1 MDHIETHYKPDSW
14 TRAYTDGSAEEA
26 LKNGG
31 AGVYINYERRETKLA
46 FATGK
51 YSNNYKAE
59 SVAMGKAV
67 EEMLK
72 EADKIKPNVVI
83 LTDALSVLEAL
94 GNPKKKDLNPLR
106 EKIARLMSR
115 SKVVFQWIPAH
126 CGIPGNEIADKLAKE
141 GASLEQD
148 DRKTTYQEAKT
159 IIKRNSKKN
168 WLESHRD
175 YNKKD
180 PYHHL
185 SREDQVIIFRL
196 RTGHN
201 KLHSHLKRLNLCP
214 SDACLCGHA
223 PMAAEHILQ
232 DCHNF
237 DNIRKAHWPQDA
249 PFQRKILGDLLD
261 LRKTADFI
269 KATKI
274 AI

>member
-1 MDHIETHYKPDSW
+1 M
-14 TRAYTDGSAEEA
+14 
-26 LKNGG
+26 KNGG

-59 SVAMGKAV
+59 SVAMGESV

-94 GNPKKKDLNPLR
+94 GNPKEKDLNPLR
-106 EKIARLMSR
+106 EKIARLMSK

-148 DRKTTYQEAKT
+148 DRNTTYQEAKT

-168 WLESHRD
+168 WRESHRD

-180 PYHHL
+180 RYHHL

-196 RTGHN
+196 NSRERFLVTS
-201 KLHSHLKRLNLCP
+201 LILK
-214 SDACLCGHA
+214 
-223 PMAAEHILQ
+223 
-232 DCHNF
+232 
-237 DNIRKAHWPQDA
+237 
-249 PFQRKILGDLLD
+249 
-261 LRKTADFI
+261 KTADFI

>member
-1 MDHIETHYKPDSW
+1 M
-14 TRAYTDGSAEEA
+14 REEIA
-26 LKNGG
+26 
-31 AGVYINYERRETKLA
+31 KLIH
-46 FATGK
+46 K
-51 YSNNYKAE
+51 
-59 SVAMGKAV
+59 
-67 EEMLK
+67 
-72 EADKIKPNVVI
+72 
-83 LTDALSVLEAL
+83 
-94 GNPKKKDLNPLR
+94 
-106 EKIARLMSR
+106 
-115 SKVVFQWIPAH
+115 SKVVLRWILAN

-168 WLESHRD
+168 WLDSHRD

-201 KLHSHLKRLNLCP
+201 KLHFHRKRLNLCP
-214 SDACLCGHA
+214 SDACLCGHTPITA
-223 PMAAEHILQ
+223 K
-232 DCHNF
+232 HNYS
-237 DNIRKAHWPQDA
+237 IRKIHWHQDN
-249 PFQRKILGDLLD
+249 PFQQKILGDLLD

-269 KATKI
+269 RETKI